1 MYLFRKVSGS
11 GSSTAARMFD
21 RSFEAGLTTSIL
33 ADHLSSFCSSGKSNI
48 FLRIIIPLWTATKWF
63 KYFLIYRS
71 FLMIQGGEKRPIGT
85 PRRRLD
91 DNMKMV
97 LQEIERCGRDWI
109 DLAQDNDRLV
119 NEVFNIR
126 VPQNEV
132 NLLTSWGPVNFP
144 GRNVLHGIS

>member
-1 MYLFRKVSGS
+1 
-11 GSSTAARMFD
+11 
-21 RSFEAGLTTSIL
+21 
-33 ADHLSSFCSSGKSNI
+33 
-48 FLRIIIPLWTATKWF
+48 
-63 KYFLIYRS
+63 
-71 FLMIQGGEKRPIGT
+71 MIQGGEKRPIGT

-132 NLLTSWGPVNFP
+132 NLLTS
-144 GRNVLHGIS
+144 